1 MASLTSSKSRNFG
14 AYSHY
19 ATPCTRTHQIGALF
33 LVVSTFF
40 VTRLFDQ
47 WFSDSN
53 SVTPAIDLRRT
64 SSSAGITT
72 DNGILR
78 WPERGYGSHLSLKIY
93 VYDENEIDGLKEL
106 LYGRDGSVKTT
117 ACLKGQWGSQVIHIL
132 WNHSVFMLRDYL
144 NFTLNYRSNLE
155 ISGISNVVS
164 VNV

>member
-1 MASLTSSKSRNFG
+1 MASLTSKPRNFG

-53 SVTPAIDLRRT
+53 SVTGAIDLRRT
-64 SSSAGITT
+64 YSSGITA

-106 LYGRDGSVKTT
+106 MYGRDGSVKTT
-117 ACLKGQWGSQVIHIL
+117 ACLKGQWGSQV
-132 WNHSVFMLRDYL
+132 
-144 NFTLNYRSNLE
+144 T
-155 ISGISNVVS
+155 
-164 VNV
+164 